1 MRVKTGVS
9 TRQRKKKY
17 FKLAKGFYSDKSRKW
32 RQVKQQVERAL
43 RTSYVGRKKRK
54 REFRSLWIM
63 RVNAASREMG
73 ISYSRF
79 MHGLRLAGIGVDR
92 KQLSEIALGD
102 PKLFKAI
109 VEAAQKALAAEPPKA
124 PEAVSKQ

>member
-1 MRVKTGVS
+1 MRVKTSVNA
-9 TRQRKKKY
+9 RHRKKKY
-17 FKLAKGFYSDKSRKW
+17 FRLAKGFYSDKSRKW

-63 RVNAASREMG
+63 RVNAASREVG

-79 MHGLRLAGIGVDR
+79 MYGLKLAGIGVDR

-102 PKLFKAI
+102 PKLFAAI
-109 VEAAQKALAAEPPKA
+109 VEAARKALDGA
-124 PEAVSKQ
+124 PEKSSAPVSK